1 MIRVYADGLQAGGLE
16 KTPGKPHYVFAY
28 FPEVKQEQSI
38 SLTMPVRL
46 QSYTSSPGFLHPI
59 FDMNLPEGFLRNYL
73 VKAIPD
79 CDDLRL
85 LETTGPSQVGR
96 LEYQSS
102 THARGKL
109 IPDYNVKDI
118 LAFDGAEDLFQDL
131 LHIYAAS
138 SGVSGVQPKVL
149 VRDAW
154 HTKMS
159 PDHKL
164 AVRGTTHLVKTW
176 DAMYPQLAYNE
187 HFCLLAAQKAGLTTP
202 HWEVSESGKFLV
214 VERFDLTEN
223 SRYLGFEDFCVLAGL
238 PSTKKYHGSY
248 EQLVKVLRNYCL
260 QDFLGDCLEGLF
272 KMIAVSVVLR
282 NGDAHRKNFCLIY
295 DSPETRRGILAPTFD
310 VVTTTVYL
318 PHDAMALTLAGSKK
332 WPDRKKLL
340 TFAADHCGLQTKQ
353 ANRIL
358 EEVNQGVMKARK
370 ELVHGIEHLKDFE
383 IVGRAMLKEWDKGLG
398 GCCVGSGIHS

>member
-16 KTPGKPHYVFAY
+16 KAAGKTHYVFAY
-28 FPEVKQEQSI
+28 FPEVKQEQSV

-46 QSYTSSPGFLHPI
+46 QSYASAPGWLHPI

-73 VKAIPD
+73 AKAIPN

-85 LETTGPSQVGR
+85 LEVTGPSQVGR
-96 LEYQSS
+96 LEYRSAAQ
-102 THARGKL
+102 AL
-109 IPDYNVKDI
+109 APAIPDCRVQDI
-118 LAFDGAEDLFQDL
+118 LSFDGAGNLFLDL
-131 LHIYAAS
+131 LNMYAAS

-176 DAMYPQLAYNE
+176 DAAYPHLAYNE
-187 HFCLLAAQKAGLTTP
+187 HFCLLAASKAGLKTP
-202 HWEVSESGKFLV
+202 HWEVSENGKFLV

-223 SRYLGFEDFCVLAGL
+223 NKYRGFEDFCVLAGL
-238 PSTKKYHGSY
+238 PSAKKYHGSY
-248 EQLVKVLRNYCL
+248 EQLAKTLKNYCL
-260 QDFLGDCLEGLF
+260 QDCLGGCLADLF
-272 KMIAVSVVLR
+272 KMIAISVVLR

-295 DSPETRRGILAPTFD
+295 DSPKARRGMLAPTFD
-310 VVTTTVYL
+310 VVTTTAYL
-318 PHDAMALTLAGSKK
+318 PHDAMALTMGGSKK
-332 WPDRKKLL
+332 WPDRKRMLV
-340 TFAADHCGLQTKQ
+340 FAADHCGLQAKQ

-358 EEVNQGVMKARK
+358 EETRQGVRQALK
-370 ELVHGIEHLKDFE
+370 ELAYGVAHLPGFVA
-383 IVGRAMLKEWDKGLG
+383 VGGAMRGEWENGLEG
-398 GCCVGSGIHS
+398 LS